1 MPNNEFVKGACEYCH
16 GHLEFMP
23 DAIGQ
28 SITCPH
34 CGKLII
40 LAATQRRAKGGGLA
54 RALMG
59 IILVICLTGA
69 GLAGWFV
76 FNQKPAPKAEAGNP
90 PPTSVTN
97 STAKTRSPAPALE
110 PQPVATTNDF
120 AILPY
125 KLEKTAG
132 SSLVYVT
139 GAVRNLSDHQRFG
152 VKVEFGL
159 FDTNDTPAGSA
170 TDYQSLMEPHAVWNF
185 HALVLGSKAASVQL
199 NSIVED
205 K

>member
-1 MPNNEFVKGACEYCH
+1 MPNNEFVKGTCEYCD

-23 DAIGQ
+23 EAVGQ

-40 LAATQRRAKGGGLA
+40 LKADGKRKKSGVGAGILV
-54 RALMG
+54 G
-59 IILVICLTGA
+59 IIIIVCLAGA
-69 GLAGWFV
+69 GLAGWYFL
-76 FNQKPAPKAEAGNP
+76 NQKALSKPEAEKSPAS
-90 PPTSVTN
+90 TTN
-97 STAKTRSPAPALE
+97 LTAKTHSPAPAPE
-110 PQPVATTNDF
+110 PKPVATTNDF

-139 GAVRNLSDHQRFG
+139 GAIRNLSDRQRFG
-152 VKVEFGL
+152 VKIEFGL
-159 FDTNDTPAGSA
+159 FDTNDLPAGSA
-170 TDYQSLMEPHAVWNF
+170 TDYQSVMEPRAVWSF
-185 HALVLGSKAASVQL
+185 HALALGSKTASVQL
-199 NSIVED
+199 NSIAED